1 MKALKILYF
10 VRGAAPSPAQLAEA
24 HSLNANVCFRNALAI
39 SNEAAL
45 EACDGV
51 SGDVPPVYSA
61 KFPAAEA
68 ALEARAKSIA
78 ALSAKVGDEPA
89 PKKGDDGPTAAA
101 MTKPADAPAKAGKAA
116 PAAATAPTPP
126 APAAPAAPAAAAT
139 GWKPNA

>member
-24 HSLNANVCFRNALAI
+24 GALNANVCFRNALAI

-51 SGDVPPVYSA
+51 AGDVPPVYSA
-61 KFPAAEA
+61 KFPNAKA
-68 ALEARAKSIA
+68 ALEARAKKLA

-89 PKKGDDGPTAAA
+89 PKKGDAPAKGAKEAAPA
-101 MTKPADAPAKAGKAA
+101 TKPADPAQA
-116 PAAATAPTPP
+116 P
-126 APAAPAAPAAAAT
+126 APAAPAAPAGAAT

>member
-45 EACDGV
+45 ESCDGV
-51 SGDVPPVYSA
+51 SGDVPPVYAA

-68 ALEARAKSIA
+68 ALEARAKTIE
-78 ALSAKVGDEPA
+78 ALSKKVGDEPA
-89 PKKGDDGPTAAA
+89 LKKPEA
-101 MTKPADAPAKAGKAA
+101 APAKPGKAA
-116 PAAATAPTPP
+116 PATAAAPTPAPAPETP
-126 APAAPAAPAAAAT
+126 APAAPAAPAAAAP

>member
-45 EACDGV
+45 ESCDGV
-51 SGDVPPVYSA
+51 SGDVPPVYAA

-68 ALEARAKSIA
+68 ALEARAKTIE
-78 ALSAKVGDEPA
+78 ALSKKVGDEPA
-89 PKKGDDGPTAAA
+89 PKKPETPAKGAKEPAPTAAA
-101 MTKPADAPAKAGKAA
+101 MTKPADPPK
-116 PAAATAPTPP
+116 TPETP
-126 APAAPAAPAAAAT
+126 APAAPATPAAAAP